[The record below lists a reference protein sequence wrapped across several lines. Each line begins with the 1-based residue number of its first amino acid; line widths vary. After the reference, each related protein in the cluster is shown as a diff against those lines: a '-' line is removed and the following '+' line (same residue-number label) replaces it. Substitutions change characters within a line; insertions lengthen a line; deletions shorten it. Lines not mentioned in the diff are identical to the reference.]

1 MQADDLTGWY
11 GKLPSLGDFASRR
24 LPPAFVEPWDDWLAS
39 GLAAWREQAPDG
51 WLAGYLASPSWRFVL
66 MPGVLGGAASAASA
80 AWTGVLMPSVDRVGR
95 YFPLTLAR
103 TLPALPSD
111 AAQANELLTWL
122 QQLDDV
128 ALDAL
133 HDDWS
138 VERLDAELVRLG
150 GWKAPSGVADS
161 ARLPTTAAASV
172 PLDVRPS
179 DGVVALLVSSAHDA
193 LLQGLHGK
201 ALWLSDDSDGK
212 PLLRLTVGLPRAAD
226 FPALIGRAAD
236 ALSKHVDQRGTP

>member
-138 VERLDAELVRLG
+138 VERLDAELARVGAWTAPAPAAEG
-150 GWKAPSGVADS
+150 GAALPTAWATSGRVEIEAAQGVAALLAAS
-161 ARLPTTAAASV
+161 AR
-172 PLDVRPS
+172 
-179 DGVVALLVSSAHDA
+179 DA
-193 LLQGLHGK
+193 LLQGLYGK
-201 ALWLSDDSDGK
+201 ALWLSDDAEGR
-212 PLLRLTVGLPRAAD
+212 PLLRLTAGLPVAAE
-226 FPALIGRAAD
+226 FPALVSRTAD
-236 ALSKHVDQRGTP
+236 SLLRIP